1 MLAEP
6 FFVHENQCTQIL
18 NLSCPDQSILSP
30 RQLLIYV
37 DTAHGFIDCAVIP
50 ISRLNSNQQVLFNG
64 HKRIH
69 NIKFQSLDI
78 PNGLIGNFSGQ
89 YESGCH
95 DSTMLQ
101 ESGLL
106 TELQDMA

>member
-1 MLAEP
+1 M
-6 FFVHENQCTQIL
+6 HKNQCTQIL

-30 RQLLIYV
+30 RQLTIYV
-37 DTAHGFIDCAVIP
+37 DTAHGFIDCTVIP

-69 NIKFQSLDI
+69 NIKFQSQDV

-89 YESGCH
+89 YEGRCH
-95 DSTMLQ
+95 GSTMLQ